1 MKHYILEYS
10 CVSLHDKINEHTLTH
25 IIYTYIDTYTHTRKD
40 SYNQHIIAQRNNSW
54 SLSYKHTYI
63 QYIRG
68 LALSVG
74 GTILG
79 LARWTGKRQY
89 SSMKKDKATN
99 SAFARVNI
107 SCFYLQNVLFVR
119 MYVCM
124 YVCMH
129 VCMCMCVYVCKHE
142 FMDVCIEL
150 VRSSIYRIYPPT
162 MWNDNWRWNL
172 C

>member
-1 MKHYILEYS
+1 M
-10 CVSLHDKINEHTLTH
+10 
-25 IIYTYIDTYTHTRKD
+25 
-40 SYNQHIIAQRNNSW
+40 
-54 SLSYKHTYI
+54 

-89 SSMKKDKATN
+89 SSMKKDNVTN

-124 YVCMH
+124 HACMYVCMY
-129 VCMCMCVYVCKHE
+129 VCVYVCKHE

-150 VRSSIYRIYPPT
+150 VRSSIYRIYRKSLP
-162 MWNDNWRWNL
+162 
-172 C
+172 